1 MDERVLQFRIG
12 LFLLIAMMIMAI
24 LIVYNT
30 EGWTSQYK
38 IHVKAETA
46 PGVSVGTPVRKHGIR
61 IGRVSSVVPED
72 DHVALT
78 LMINKNVKVYDGE
91 VCSIGADSFLGDSVV
106 KVIPVNAELR
116 GQPLAEGQL
125 MSKVSIKRNPLE
137 LIDVAINLETQI
149 QETLASIR
157 QAGIAVDEAGQGIKA
172 ITTQVEDAMADE
184 DSDLKTALKE
194 FRTMSQKAQL
204 ALDNFNRV
212 FENIN
217 NVVGD
222 PDIKV
227 KVNDALAELPTI
239 FQNLRD
245 TVMTTKETIDSFK
258 TVSGAAATN
267 LENLEPFTDSLRTN
281 GPEILSQVNTSLKD
295 IDELVKRV
303 KKFATNLEDF
313 QLNLPDFNNGSL
325 GKFLNDSEL
334 YDNAN
339 EAVANVRDA
348 TVKLEPLMND
358 LRLFG
363 DTLGRSPGSIV
374 KDALSNKPKGTGY
387 KGHQRGSFLPPS
399 PRQQRQENNLNN
411 LFRRR

>member
-30 EGWTSQYK
+30 EGWTSQYTVHLK
-38 IHVKAETA
+38 PTTA

-61 IGRVSSVVPED
+61 IGRVASVIPED

-78 LMINKNVKVYDGE
+78 LKINKNVRIYDGE
-91 VCSIGADSFLGDSVV
+91 VCSIGADSFLGDSVL
-106 KVIPVNAELR
+106 KVIPVDAQFR
-116 GQPLAEGQL
+116 GQPLDDGGV
-125 MSKVSIKRNPLE
+125 MSKVSVKRNPLE

-149 QETLASIR
+149 QDTLATIR

-172 ITTQVEDAMADE
+172 IANQVEGAMADD
-184 DSDLKTALKE
+184 DSDLKMALTE
-194 FRTMSQKAQL
+194 FRNMSRKAQL

-212 FENIN
+212 FESIN

-227 KVNDALAELPTI
+227 KVNDALAQLPTI
-239 FQNLRD
+239 FEELRN
-245 TVMTTKETIDSFK
+245 TVLTTKETIDSFK
-258 TVSGAAATN
+258 TVSGSAATN
-267 LENLEPFTDSLRTN
+267 LENLEAFTESLKSE
-281 GPEILSQVNTSLKD
+281 GPEILTQVNASLKN
-295 IDELVKRV
+295 IDELVQKV
-303 KKFATNLEDF
+303 KKFATNLDNFE
-313 QLNLPDFNNGSL
+313 LNLPDFSKGSI
-325 GKFLNDSEL
+325 GKFLNDTEF

-339 EAVANVRDA
+339 EAVANIRDA
-348 TVKLEPLMND
+348 TVRLEPLMDD

-374 KDALSNKPKGTGY
+374 KDVFSNKPQGTGY
-387 KGHQRGSFLPPS
+387 KGHQRGGFLPRDH
-399 PRQQRQENNLNN
+399 RQQND
-411 LFRRR
+411 LFRRRR